1 MAKKFMALLLSL
13 MLVLGCAPAFA
24 TESADADS
32 ETWSGMTVSA
42 SGGTVAI
49 RTAYSDTE
57 DFVQQIAN
65 VFIDKNDSARTANK
79 PVDFGK
85 SNLIAKDDDIWAS
98 TTPVYTEASGDE
110 APAFMINE
118 SYMGANHGH
127 NSGVQVTIPGHGLDY
142 SDIGSRWIGAGTGTI
157 NGVSTDKEDVAWN
170 LLRIDGDKLTF
181 LSDNKGAERG
191 LSYTFWQGV
200 SNSVLVREDDSQQI
214 LTFPATVSNKVQ
226 LQPSIRN
233 VEVTAYGT
241 SNGVILELKDGM
253 QFDCDEFVIEESYE
267 IVDPSTIADAI
278 RENAPTGGYTANPD
292 IAAHGTA
299 MLNYNITYTF
309 RKDGTMLQEIDHKVL
324 QNIRI
329 GHFPI
334 VMHKMRKNFTGGDI
348 YRYIPNTT
356 SFETKDIKGETL
368 TYDFSIPHKIYSGS
382 GETVT
387 YPNNYVMPR
396 TECVDSEYP
405 AERYIEYYTDKE
417 GAFSATYA
425 EGLLPVGY
433 ASKENW
439 KSADS
444 NTFYFYNSFKSY
456 PYTYTK
462 FAQAAGTRIQ
472 AVSYKKYVPAN
483 GEEDTRSYTIAY
495 GDTLYTYVDMFKSG
509 ETFTLPENAEVFNK
523 SANVTVADGVAT
535 ASFAS
540 GDTHAYIVATSYY
553 DDGIAGLS
561 KEEALKMVAFEKIC
575 PEPMSMITKDIN
587 LPKTG
592 EGDVT
597 IKWTSS
603 DESVIT
609 NDGIVTRDII
619 EAKDVTLNAAV
630 TDSEGTTSVRYDL
643 TVLPSIYN
651 VYKSQNFYFPSDDMS
666 APALSG
672 SFVNASKGKSLQVD
686 ENGNYY
692 ASFDFGADGLGSGQ
706 TTFASLYD
714 GTNKYQTVYLYANIK
729 TSGEFKNGIDLRTTI
744 RNSATNS
751 DQDKSVTIA
760 RINGNNIYTNTGG
773 TLAGTLSSTD
783 FTPVIF
789 KVDLLTSTGAIKVGN
804 GNWVAIKPY
813 PYTVNDKGEES
824 GYTYP
829 TDGTVHMLGSLNF
842 MRAAG
847 GTPEGKLLISE
858 AAAYTE
864 LNIADKLNELS
875 DEEKVDFFAGLISA
889 NTITSQSQSE
899 ITSDLTLDGG
909 YKDYDLENL
918 GVSIT
923 WESSD
928 TRYVANDGTVTV
940 SQAPTVPVTMA
951 ATITAGSESVVKEI
965 DITLVPKNS
974 AVISNAV
981 LNQNFDDKTI
991 GDIPTEDFS
1000 VNNSNGADYNA
1011 EYVIDEDTDST
1022 AIHFE
1027 NRSSGKAVYLS
1038 NSKVYGMPYN
1048 SRYYVSFDYKY
1059 ERKDKTGEDSG
1070 AYAFVGT
1077 LGLQGNLQTTA
1088 EFHFADRTVGFVSY
1102 DTKAGKLISHRYPM
1116 PDSIKEGEWFNVTID
1131 YQPVSRSYQI
1141 YVNGDLINDV
1151 PAVLSRAEMYR
1162 AYRGEADNNPE
1173 KGIVD
1178 ETTWTKNY
1186 YTHAL
1191 RGIQLG
1197 CSQNGDLYVDNFV
1210 ARQASNKDEIYANAA
1225 KNVGL
1230 IQYAGN
1236 YKNVITN
1243 EAILNTAGPAEN
1255 GIDRDYNN
1263 IANLYLTGNSTIS
1276 YKVDGIDA
1284 NSIDVDKIGKKT
1296 ITVTGTYNG
1305 VTDTSSAVRSSS
1317 TVAISSVAKNAEGK
1331 PVITLKG
1338 DISGKKVYVGVYEYN
1353 TNKLV
1358 GIKAVEA
1365 ASTVTADIKVGAE
1378 EYVRAFIIGEN
1389 MDPVTYAAK

>member
-1 MAKKFMALLLSL
+1 MMKKLMALILSL
-13 MLVLGCAPAFA
+13 VMMLGCTTAFA
-24 TESADADS
+24 VGGSAS
-32 ETWSGMTVSA
+32 GGGSSSSVKWSGMTVSA
-42 SGGTVAI
+42 KNGTVAI
-49 RTAYSDTE
+49 RTSYSDTD

-65 VFIDKNDSARTANK
+65 VFKDKNDPARTTNM

-85 SNLIAKDDDIWAS
+85 SNLIAKDDDIWAN
-98 TTPVYTEASGDE
+98 TTPIYTEASGDE
-110 APAFMINE
+110 SPTFMINE

-157 NGVSTDKEDVAWN
+157 NGVATDKEDVAWN
-170 LLRIDGDKLTF
+170 LLRIEGDKLTF

-191 LSYTFWQGV
+191 LSYTFWQAVPG
-200 SNSVLVREDDSQQI
+200 SVLTREDDDSQT
-214 LTFPATVSNKVQ
+214 LTFPSTVSNGVQ

-241 SNGVILELKDGM
+241 SMGVILELEDGM
-253 QFDCDEFVIEESYE
+253 EFDCDEFVIEESYE

-278 RENAPTGGYTANPD
+278 RNNAPAGGYTTNPD
-292 IAAHGTA
+292 ISAHGTA
-299 MLNYNITYTF
+299 MVNYNIIYTF
-309 RKDGTMLQEIDHKVL
+309 RKDGTMLQEIDHEVL

-329 GHFPI
+329 GHSPM
-334 VMHKMRKNFTGGDI
+334 VMHKMRQNFTGGDI

-356 SFETKDIKGETL
+356 SFETKDISSQTM
-368 TYDFSIPHKIYSGS
+368 TYDFSIPHKIYSSS

-387 YPNNYVMPR
+387 YPNGYVMPR

-405 AERYIEYYTDKE
+405 AERFIEYYTDE
-417 GAFSATYA
+417 DGSFAATYA

-444 NTFYFYNSFKSY
+444 SAFYFYNSFKSY
-456 PYTYTK
+456 PYTYTQ
-462 FAQAAGTRIQ
+462 FAQPAGTRIQ
-472 AVSYKKYVPAN
+472 AVSYKKYVPSN
-483 GEEDTRSYTIAY
+483 GEEDTRSYSIAY

-509 ETFTLPENAEVFNK
+509 ETFTLPEGAEVFNK

-535 ASFAS
+535 AAFAS

-553 DDGIAGLS
+553 DDGVAGLS

-597 IKWTSS
+597 IEWTSS

-609 NDGIVTRDII
+609 KDGIVKRDLI
-619 EAKDVTLNAAV
+619 EKKDVTLTAAV
-630 TDSEGTTSVRYDL
+630 TDSEGTTSVRYNL

-651 VYKSQNFYFPSDDMS
+651 VYESQNFYFPNDDVS

-672 SFVNASKGKSLQVD
+672 SFVNASKGKSLAAD
-686 ENGNYY
+686 EDGNYY
-692 ASFDFGADGLGSGQ
+692 ASFDFGADGIGSGLSAS
-706 TTFASLYD
+706 ASLYD
-714 GTNKYQTVYLYANIK
+714 GANKYQTVYLFFNIK

-744 RNSATNS
+744 RNSETNS
-751 DQDKSVTIA
+751 DQNKSITVA
-760 RINGNNIYTNTGG
+760 RIKGNSIYINTGG

-804 GNWVAIKPY
+804 GNWVAI
-813 PYTVNDKGEES
+813 NSFENS
-824 GYTYP
+824 YTYP
-829 TDGTVHMLGSLNF
+829 TDGTGHMLGSLNF

-847 GTPEGKLLISE
+847 STPEGVLMISE

-864 LNIADKLNELS
+864 LNLEDSLNELS
-875 DEEKVDFFAGLISA
+875 DKDKVAFFEGLISA
-889 NTITSQSQSE
+889 NTITTQSVNE
-899 ITSDLTLDGG
+899 ITTDLTLDGG

-918 GVSIT
+918 GVDIT
-923 WESSD
+923 WKSSD
-928 TRYVANDGTVTV
+928 TRYVADDGEVTV
-940 SQAPTVPVTMA
+940 SQAPTVPVTMI
-951 ATITAGSESVVKEI
+951 ATITAGSESAVKEI

-974 AVISNAV
+974 AVVSNAI
-981 LNQNFDDKTI
+981 LNQNFEDKEI
-991 GDIPTEDFS
+991 GDIPAADFS
-1000 VNNSNGADYNA
+1000 LTNSSGATCKA
-1011 EYVIDEDTDST
+1011 EYVVDEDTDST

-1027 NRSSGKAVYLS
+1027 NQSSGKAVYLT
-1038 NSKVYGMPYN
+1038 NNKVYSMPYN

-1077 LGLQGNLQTTA
+1077 LGLQGYLQTTA
-1088 EFHFADRTVGFVSY
+1088 EFHFSDRTVAFTSY
-1102 DTKAGKLISHRYPM
+1102 DAKAGKITIHKYPM
-1116 PDSIKEGEWFNVTID
+1116 PDSIQEGEWFNVTID

-1141 YVNGDLINDV
+1141 YANGELVNDV
-1151 PAVLSRAEMYR
+1151 PAVLAHAEIYKTV
-1162 AYRGEADNNPE
+1162 DNP
-1173 KGIVD
+1173 GSYFV
-1178 ETTWTKNY
+1178 
-1186 YTHAL
+1186 HAL

-1197 CSQNGDLYVDNFV
+1197 CSQNGDLYVDNF
-1210 ARQASNKDEIYANAA
+1210 ATRQASNKDEVYANAA

-1230 IQYAGN
+1230 MMYAGN
-1236 YKNVITN
+1236 YNNVITD
-1243 EAILNTAGPAEN
+1243 EAYLNTKGPETTGVAV
-1255 GIDRDYNN
+1255 DTNN
-1263 IANLYLTGNSTIS
+1263 IANLSFTGTSTIS
-1276 YKVDGIDA
+1276 YEVDGA
-1284 NSIDVDKIGKKT
+1284 SATAIDVTEMGKKT

-1305 VTDTSSAVRSSS
+1305 AADTSSAVRGAS
-1317 TVAISSVAKNAEGK
+1317 TVSISSVSVNADKK

-1338 DISGKKVYVGVYEYN
+1338 DYEGKKVYVGVYEYN

-1358 GIKAVEA
+1358 GVKAVDA
-1365 ASTVTADIKVGAE
+1365 ATTITADITVGAE
-1378 EYVRAFIIGEN
+1378 EYVRAFILDGKAN
-1389 MDPVTYAAK
+1389 PVTYAIK